1 MENQENA
8 TITKSP
14 QGTKRRK
21 DEEQIDKINKDKIIH
36 MYDKTDTGTMKNC
49 NRGTNRLERSEEDYW
64 GVGVGGWG
72 GGGGA

>member
-1 MENQENA
+1 MWKYQENA

-36 MYDKTDTGTMKNC
+36 MYDKTDTETMKNC
-49 NRGTNRLERSEEDYW
+49 NRGTNRLERSL
-64 GVGVGGWG
+64 GGLLG
-72 GGGGA
+72 GGGRGMGRGA